1 MTASTKKLGGLKM
14 TKAKENTYGINREE
28 LYTLNEVEGF
38 LKIKQR
44 NLYNLIKEER
54 IEALKVGREWRI
66 SGEALLDFIKKGTTP
81 AKK

>member
-1 MTASTKKLGGLKM
+1 MS
-14 TKAKENTYGINREE
+14 KENTYGINREE

-44 NLYNLIKEER
+44 NLYNLIKEEK

>member
-1 MTASTKKLGGLKM
+1 MT
-14 TKAKENTYGINREE
+14 KENTYGINREE

-44 NLYNLIKEER
+44 NLYNLIKEEK

-66 SGEALLDFIKKGTTP
+66 SGEVLLDFIKKGTTP

>member
-1 MTASTKKLGGLKM
+1 MS
-14 TKAKENTYGINREE
+14 KENTYGINREE

-44 NLYNLIKEER
+44 NLYNIIREGK

>member
-1 MTASTKKLGGLKM
+1 M

>member
-1 MTASTKKLGGLKM
+1 M

-44 NLYNLIKEER
+44 NLYNLINEEK

>member
-1 MTASTKKLGGLKM
+1 MT
-14 TKAKENTYGINREE
+14 KENTYGINREE

-44 NLYNLIKEER
+44 NLYNLIREEK